1 MENNVENKSN
11 KGIIIALSIVI
22 VVLIGTIAFMFIN
35 NNSTKNLNNNKTEE
49 TEKENEQ
56 DEEMESEENKEQDV
70 EKEETEDNEEE
81 DATTEETQNKKEN
94 LDLTSDLVTKLYGY
108 TKNGEE
114 SIKEYFISNISFN
127 NKTISDEMKLKIAF
141 YAIGEEKFENSCSEE
156 LCTADKVI
164 DAKVVL
170 NKINKIFGENNGY
183 KHVTNW
189 IDVFTTDACRKL
201 NYNKELEQYILYVDG
216 GCGGFTTY
224 AIFNKLIGAEK
235 YNDSIVLTEKIY
247 VAVAGPEGNV
257 YKDLKTTKLIA
268 SGVTNFIDNQEM
280 FDKGA
285 TVTYTFKLA
294 KDGSYYFDNSKISY

>member
-1 MENNVENKSN
+1 MENKSN

-49 TEKENEQ
+49 TEKEEDKKQ
-56 DEEMESEENKEQDV
+56 DKEDLDNDEKDKDEV
-70 EKEETEDNEEE
+70 EDTTIEETEN
-81 DATTEETQNKKEN
+81 QKEN
-94 LDLTSDLVTKLYGY
+94 LDLTSDLVNKLYGY

-156 LCTADKVI
+156 LCTADKLI

-170 NKINKIFGENNGY
+170 NKINEIFGENNGY
-183 KHVTNW
+183 QHVTGS

-201 NYNKELEQYILYVDG
+201 AYNQQLNKYVLYVDQ
-216 GCGGFTTY
+216 GCGGITTH